1 MIVIRRDLKM
11 RQGKACSQAAHA
23 SGEFMREALLKLMN
37 GEHATISPVEAEWMR
52 RGMAKITVRT
62 DSLEQF
68 DQVKKRA
75 EEKGLKVRTIT
86 DSGRTEFKNIP
97 TITAMAIGPDHVE
110 KFEDVTDNLQLL

>member
-52 RGMAKITVRT
+52 RGMAKITTRT

-68 DQVKKRA
+68 DEVKRRA

-110 KFEDVTDNLQLL
+110 KFEGVTDKLQLL